1 MWLPFFLMRRLHFG
15 QVPIAVSSTKVFRG
29 MPRVGALYTSAA
41 PGPAL
46 DEPRDPLAREGTVR
60 SVKEDCVF
68 CRIVAR
74 RTPADVEYEDDA
86 ILVFKDIYPKAPVH
100 LLIVPKR
107 HIESLARLEPTD
119 ADVLGR
125 CVAVARLLGERT
137 GYAERG
143 YRLAC
148 NTGPEGGQ
156 VVYHV
161 HFHFTAGRR

>member
-1 MWLPFFLMRRLHFG
+1 M
-15 QVPIAVSSTKVFRG
+15 K
-29 MPRVGALYTSAA
+29 
-41 PGPAL
+41 
-46 DEPRDPLAREGTVR
+46 D
-60 SVKEDCVF
+60 DCVF

-74 RTPADVEYEDDA
+74 RTPADIEYEDDA

-125 CVAVARLLGERT
+125 CVVAARLLGERT
-137 GYAERG
+137 GYADRG
-143 YRLAC
+143 YRLSC